1 MSFGSGLS
9 GNIANAIGLS
19 TSNSLVRMGL
29 VPDFSVQG
37 ILAPGMAAVTED
49 IPKLFE
55 KPEMPA
61 VEPLPS
67 GAGMRDNSAELQAA
81 AKIEAERLRKRK
93 GMKSTILTGASAS
106 DQALMGTEQTQ
117 KAELLG

>member
-9 GNIANAIGLS
+9 GNIASAVGLS

-29 VPDFSVQG
+29 VPDLSVQG

-55 KPEMPA
+55 KPEMPS
-61 VEPLPS
+61 VEPLPENKV
-67 GAGMRDNSAELQAA
+67 DNSATLAAA

>member
-1 MSFGSGLS
+1 MSVASM
-9 GNIANAIGLS
+9 IGLS
-19 TSNSLVRMGL
+19 ESNSLVRMGL
-29 VPDFSVQG
+29 VPDLSVQG
-37 ILAPGMAAVTED
+37 ILAPGSRAVMED

-55 KPEMPA
+55 KPEMPG

-67 GAGMRDNSAELQAA
+67 VSSMKDNSAELQAA